1 MKNRYNF
8 GFKVVLLVALCLI
21 IVLSSAAC
29 GAKDSTSSDQNVSDN
44 TDTQWS
50 TSSGPNLMWGD
61 TPLGQT
67 SSDKTSSLIPQYATD
82 NITYS
87 EDKSK
92 SNGPAVTVS
101 AQVDK
106 DVCIVAGFCTK
117 ETEKITVSGENV
129 TSVTITPYAGNE
141 YNYYSAQVKYSKS
154 TYLRVTATEKG
165 KKASE
170 PVSVYMAHGFV
181 AENYMQR
188 NEYAP
193 VFGKNSRMHFYSAL
207 LAYSQNTKKL
217 DSKMR
222 AKGRNNVKNLV
233 SAADAVG
240 AETIF
245 LIIPSSADIYPE
257 TVPDNYTKASG
268 ERLYSAFAKIAESF
282 GAKVIYPIDTM
293 KKHKNDGVGYQLY
306 QSTDSHW
313 STYGAYW
320 GTYDMLN
327 YIAKKYPAARPRT
340 LSEMNF
346 YTKELCAGDAFF
358 NFPNNI
364 GFENN
369 YGSGITYTTKMKE
382 LTTLYKLKMPTN
394 TLEKV
399 YNSYNGLYLT
409 NDNADAATVTNKSG
423 KGLPTAV
430 IMRDSFGKVSYDMLN
445 DRFSTVYWGEFDNYN
460 LPIDTISKKKPD
472 YVIHLY
478 SERNLLKILLGNSE
492 ADLLNLN

>member
-1 MKNRYNF
+1 MNNRLSLC
-8 GFKVVLLVALCLI
+8 FKTVLFITLSLVIAF
-21 IVLSSAAC
+21 SSVAC
-29 GAKDSTSSDQNVSDN
+29 GGKTTASTDQNSSDQ
-44 TDTQWS
+44 TDTQSS

-67 SSDKTSSLIPQYATD
+67 SSNKTSSLIPQYSTD
-82 NITYS
+82 KIAES
-87 EDKSK
+87 KDKSK

-117 ETEKITVSGENV
+117 ETEKITISGENV
-129 TSVTITPYAGNE
+129 TSVTITPYAGGE
-141 YNYYSAQVKYSKS
+141 YNYYSAQVKYTKG

-165 KKASE
+165 KKVSE
-170 PVSVYMAHGFV
+170 PVSVYIAHGMIT
-181 AENYMQR
+181 ENYMQR

-207 LAYSQNTKKL
+207 LAYSQSTKKL
-217 DSKMR
+217 DTKMR
-222 AKGRNNVKNLV
+222 VKGKSNIKSLV

-240 AETIF
+240 AETIL

-268 ERLYSAFAKIAESF
+268 ERLYEAFKQIAESF

-306 QSTDSHW
+306 QNTDSHW
-313 STYGAYW
+313 STYGSYW
-320 GTYDMLN
+320 GTYDMLT
-327 YIAKKYPAARPRT
+327 YIAKKYPAAKPRT

-369 YGSGITYTTKMKE
+369 YGGGITHTTKMKE

-460 LPIDTISKKKPD
+460 LPTDTISKKKPD

-492 ADLLNLN
+492 ADLLNLR

>member
-1 MKNRYNF
+1 MKTNLQAY
-8 GFKVVLLVALCLI
+8 FKSALLVALC
-21 IVLSSAAC
+21 IVIAFASAAC
-29 GAKDSTSSDQNVSDN
+29 GGSTTASSVQSSSDQ
-44 TDTQWS
+44 TDTQS
-50 TSSGPNLMWGD
+50 SASSGPNLMWGD

-67 SSDKTSSLIPQYATD
+67 SSNKTSSLIPHYSTD
-82 NITYS
+82 KIVAS
-87 EDKSK
+87 KDKTK
-92 SNGPAVTVS
+92 SNTPAVTVA
-101 AQVDK
+101 AQVENNI
-106 DVCIVAGFCTK
+106 CIVAGFCTK
-117 ETEKITVSGENV
+117 DTEKITISGENV
-129 TSVTITPYAGNE
+129 TSVTVVPYAGEE
-141 YNYYSAQVKYSKS
+141 YNYYSTQVKFSKA
-154 TYLRVTATEKG
+154 TYFRVTATEKG
-165 KKASE
+165 KKPSE
-170 PVSVYMAHGFV
+170 PASVYVARGFV
-181 AENYMQR
+181 AENYMHR

-207 LAYSQNTKKL
+207 LAYSQNTKNFG
-217 DSKMR
+217 SKMR
-222 AKGRNNVKNLV
+222 AQGKTQLKNMIY
-233 SAADAVG
+233 AADEVG

-268 ERLYSAFAKIAESF
+268 ERLYEAFTKIAESY
-282 GAKVIYPIDTM
+282 GAKVIYPLATM

-306 QSTDSHW
+306 QNTDSHW
-313 STYGAYW
+313 STYGSYW

-327 YIAKKYPAARPRT
+327 YIAKKYPAAKPRT
-340 LSEMNF
+340 LSEMKF

-369 YGSGITYTTKMKE
+369 YGGGITSKTQMKE

-409 NDNADAATVTNKSG
+409 NDNADAATVVNKSG
-423 KGLPTAV
+423 KGLPTAL

-460 LPIDTISKKKPD
+460 IPMDIISKKKPN

-492 ADLLNLN
+492 ADLISLN